1 MEENNNF
8 INYFDDSEKNIKRF
22 IKLVNEEKNSSEE
35 IFTAFKCL
43 TESISLE
50 EISDSVLNLYS
61 ENYDRDFRYL
71 SFDNITLA
79 QGDDFLLALK
89 FYSNE
94 VMQKELETTAGNWL
108 LGVIG
113 NGILSLDMYSVE
125 SPLLDNGE
133 YQQVSLTKKNTISL
147 KRGNTIV
154 VKPNQ
159 DCIFLKNDSPV
170 LCLSFSMK
178 PIYKQT
184 HVFNLNKLDHLYSRI
199 ALMHDSRKVFQLQ
212 ILRLI
217 GILKDEDFNVV
228 EKLLDHDSHF
238 VRWEAVKTLAHFGFQ
253 DMEKVLNKM
262 LYDNNPKI
270 REASELSLNG
280 YAG

>member
-94 VMQKELETTAGNWL
+94 VMQKELETTPGNWL

-159 DCIFLKNDSPV
+159 DCIFFKNDSPV

-199 ALMHDSRKVFQLQ
+199 ALMDDSRKVFQLQ

-217 GILKDEDFNVV
+217 GILKDENFNVV